1 MPSPAGAL
9 AKRSAPRQCAF
20 WAVIAQIR
28 DKVAMHHC
36 DPSPN
41 SPNETAFLRIRTE
54 ARRKGED
61 KTMMHRIFLPVV
73 AAFALILAMPA
84 PVEAGGGGG
93 IGGGGIGGGG
103 PGGFSANNLGS
114 GNLGGGTLGHAG
126 LGVGTGG
133 GLGHSGL
140 GLNPVGSGLG
150 HGTMSYGLGGGHSS
164 IGLGGGRAPTGQG
177 LTSGIGTPGGD
188 DLHLG
193 LSSRDLGLGNNFG
206 LNLPDNVLN
215 RAARVPTSPLEQG
228 IGAGGTS
235 PQKAKDSNKGDKM
248 GGINFDKLDR
258 QEGRSA
264 EIRDQELLMQEQRLE
279 ANVPQPPAPPTP
291 APTTAP
297 SIEQGGPTLPED
309 TVVTTSLGSGEVSM
323 IGAYFAEHGAPV
335 ASVPTSSVNVSVG
348 GTIPENVALFPPP
361 YDLANQVSDADFLYF
376 VWGQSVVI
384 VDDQTNV
391 VTGIVPDVIAHQS

>member
-1 MPSPAGAL
+1 
-9 AKRSAPRQCAF
+9 
-20 WAVIAQIR
+20 
-28 DKVAMHHC
+28 
-36 DPSPN
+36 
-41 SPNETAFLRIRTE
+41 
-54 ARRKGED
+54 
-61 KTMMHRIFLPVV
+61 
-73 AAFALILAMPA
+73 
-84 PVEAGGGGG
+84 
-93 IGGGGIGGGG
+93 
-103 PGGFSANNLGS
+103 
-114 GNLGGGTLGHAG
+114 
-126 LGVGTGG
+126 
-133 GLGHSGL
+133 
-140 GLNPVGSGLG
+140 
-150 HGTMSYGLGGGHSS
+150 
-164 IGLGGGRAPTGQG
+164 
-177 LTSGIGTPGGD
+177 
-188 DLHLG
+188 
-193 LSSRDLGLGNNFG
+193 
-206 LNLPDNVLN
+206 
-215 RAARVPTSPLEQG
+215 
-228 IGAGGTS
+228 
-235 PQKAKDSNKGDKM
+235 M

-384 VDDQTNV
+384 VDGQTNV